1 MEEIET
7 DLKVI
12 HEFQP
17 RARRVFLTGANPFV
31 LTVGRLTDI
40 ALLVRK
46 YVGGGAT
53 HYRVYL
59 CSYSM
64 LKLTVNLCVQN

>member
-1 MEEIET
+1 MSPMEEIET

-46 YVGGGAT
+46 YVGEGQPTIGCICAHT
-53 HYRVYL
+53 L
-59 CSYSM
+59 CS
-64 LKLTVNLCVQN
+64 N